1 MWNEILL
8 IKETAYHYTR
18 EFCGAPLGVI
28 LTPDLQAAGSLPQG
42 PIHLHWHG
50 DTTSAL

>member
-18 EFCGAPLGVI
+18 EFCGALLGVI